1 MVDVNK
7 YLKNFY
13 RGTKNPSLKAMR
25 YFMNIYDNFEGQM
38 NFIHIAGTNG
48 KGSCTE
54 IISNILINQ
63 GYKVGKFLSPH
74 LIRYN
79 ERISINGEEISD
91 EEMLNLIEELKP
103 LIDKYNEKE
112 EGNITLFELE
122 TTMALLYFYRKNVDF
137 VVLETGL
144 GGLYDCTNIITKPLV
159 SIITSIGYD
168 HMNILGNTLPE
179 ISYQKAGIIKE
190 NSNTVIF
197 EQQSEVNNVF
207 VTTCKSKNNNLHIV
221 KKSDISNYSFDNEF
235 QYFDYK
241 DIKNLKINLKGKMQ
255 IQNASICIETMTI
268 LKQLGYNIT
277 EESIEKG
284 LKNIV
289 HKGRME
295 QLNDKPIIVYDGA
308 HNEPAIQNLQN
319 MIQMYY
325 TNFNRVYIIAILKR
339 KDYNKMLK
347 LLAED
352 KNALYV
358 LTSGNATDGYA
369 TSDELYECMK
379 KYVPIY
385 NICKKS
391 LADAIEDAMSSEPN
405 IANFIIGSFY
415 MYGTVVNKIEEVKN
429 KKLEKLRVF

>member
-207 VTTCKSKNNNLHIV
+207 VTMCKSKNNNLHIV
-221 KKSDISNYSFDNEF
+221 KKSDISNYSFDSEF

-241 DIKNLKINLKGKMQ
+241 EIKNLKINLKGKMQ